1 MRKLILLFC
10 ILSSSI
16 TILHAQDN
24 ISPDSALIYIY
35 RGGQMNGALSNWAI
49 FLDGQKVCK
58 ISNNRYMV
66 LTVKPGKHTV
76 SAHIG
81 GADLFKKETN
91 IELETEGGKAF
102 YVSCSIKQ
110 SFTRA
115 RLEMEEVTKSTANKH
130 LEKMQLDKCQE
141 KIDEKE

>member
-1 MRKLILLFC
+1 MKNFILFICLIA
-10 ILSSSI
+10 SS
-16 TILHAQDN
+16 TVVKAQEQ

-35 RGGQMNGALSNWAI
+35 RGGQMTGALNNWAI
-49 FLDGQKVCK
+49 FLDGEKVCK

-66 LTVKPGKHTV
+66 LTVAPGKHEI

-81 GADLFKKETN
+81 GADLFKKETK
-91 IELETEGGKAF
+91 IEVETEGGKAF

-115 RLEMEEVTKSTANKH
+115 RLEMEEVTKSTASKK

-141 KIDEKE
+141 KMDDKD